1 MAPHSAPQHPRRQHP
16 EHHRRQHPEH
26 PRRQHPEFRDPV
38 PSGSPRSAAPAS
50 PRRAHARARRAYG
63 QNFLADPRAARLL
76 ADIAVADPDLTVHEV
91 GAGRGRLTSE
101 LLRRCRRVVAYEIDP
116 DLASALPAHPGLT
129 VRTGDFL
136 TAKPPAG
143 SFAVAGN
150 IPYGL
155 TSPVIT
161 WCLGAPGLRRATLL
175 TQWEYARK
183 RTGDYGRWSRLT
195 VLTWPE
201 FTWTLAARVPATA
214 FRPVPRVDGGV
225 LVLDRRP
232 VPLVAPEHLPGYR
245 RLVERGFTGVGGS
258 LFATLSRDHGRQRA
272 YAAFRACRL
281 DPDLPVGEVW
291 PEQWLTLFRLLPH

>member
-1 MAPHSAPQHPRRQHP
+1 MAPHSAPHHPRRRGEPATGSEPSATRHP
-16 EHHRRQHPEH
+16 QPESRY
-26 PRRQHPEFRDPV
+26 PGPA
-38 PSGSPRSAAPAS
+38 GSRRSASRAS
-50 PRRAHARARRAYG
+50 PRQEHARARRAYG
-63 QNFLADPRAARLL
+63 QNFLADPRSARLL
-76 ADIAVADPDLTVHEV
+76 ADIAVADPQLTVLEV
-91 GAGRGRLTSE
+91 GAGRGRLTTE
-101 LLRRCRRVVAYEIDP
+101 LLHRCRRVIAYEIDP
-116 DLASALPAHPGLT
+116 DLATALPAHPRLT

-136 TAKPPAG
+136 AAKPPAAA
-143 SFAVAGN
+143 FTVAGN

-161 WCLGAPGLRRATLL
+161 WCLGSPALRRATLL

-225 LVLDRRP
+225 LVLDRREA
-232 VPLVAPEHLPGYR
+232 PLVAPEHMPGYR

-258 LFATLSRDHGRQRA
+258 LFATLSRDHGRQRT

-281 DPDLPVGEVW
+281 AEDLPVGEVW
-291 PEQWLTLFRLLPH
+291 PEQWLTLFRLLSR